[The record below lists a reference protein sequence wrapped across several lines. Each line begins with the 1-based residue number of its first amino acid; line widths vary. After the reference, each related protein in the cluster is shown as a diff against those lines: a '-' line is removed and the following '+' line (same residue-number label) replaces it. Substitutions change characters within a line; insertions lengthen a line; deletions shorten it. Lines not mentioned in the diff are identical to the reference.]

1 MFQINGETW
10 NISMVS
16 PNHPKLRRLNGG
28 YTIGACDD
36 TTKTIY
42 INYNLNSRYL
52 QKVLCH
58 EITHAAMFSYNIDIT
73 LEQEELLA
81 DLIATYG
88 MEIIEIT
95 NVIFHRIKKI
105 RET

>member
-10 NISMVS
+10 SISLVS
-16 PNHPKLRRLNGG
+16 SNHPKLQRLNGT

-42 INYNLNSRYL
+42 IDYNLNEYYTR
-52 QKVLCH
+52 KVLCH

-81 DLIATYG
+81 DLVATYG

-95 NVIFHRIKKI
+95 NVIFNRIKEI